1 MRNLCDAMSS
11 TVAGAVMTKGGYGK
25 SKGTK
30 DVCPSQKAAPSSQWV
45 VSLTTLRW
53 DDMLNALV
61 LACRLRSS
69 AQVNSTLIGNT
80 ASDNKK
86 NHIIHLA
93 MKNDEELG
101 KLLASATISNGGVV
115 PDIHPTSLPKKQ
127 GGERRVALP
136 DIFIE
141 FMILVP

>member
-53 DDMLNALV
+53 DDMLNAL
-61 LACRLRSS
+61 
-69 AQVNSTLIGNT
+69 LIGNT